1 MNERARLGILCTLW
15 LLVILFVV
23 FSAANTLQ
31 AANNFQQQY
40 SRTKTGDVQAI
51 RPWMTVQVISHVY
64 RVPEDYLC
72 DSIHLTKT
80 DPLRKASLYTVATR
94 KHQSVK
100 QVIHTLQD
108 AILVYRQKH
117 SPTYQTRPSGL
128 HLSSRFLVPEEIQLE
143 RFYC

>member
-1 MNERARLGILCTLW
+1 MNERARLSILCTLW

-40 SRTKTGDVQAI
+40 SRTKTGDVKAI
-51 RPWMTVQVISHVY
+51 RPWMTVQVISRVY

-72 DSIHLTKT
+72 GSIQLTKT

-94 KHQSVK
+94 KHQPVTR
-100 QVIHTLQD
+100 VILTLQH
-108 AILVYRQKH
+108 AILTYRQEH
-117 SPTYQTRPSGL
+117 SHTFQARPPGS
-128 HLSSRFLVPEEIQLE
+128 HLSSLLLVPEEMPA
-143 RFYC
+143 